1 MNCTASDEGINKPD
15 SAVHRFDRVHGFEV
29 SERERGLLAADP
41 RLAEAALHMRNRSRM
56 QSHPEVD
63 YRWSLFE
70 RYCMEFYPD
79 IPFTKWLHEC
89 ARLSADD
96 TPDALLTAEDHEAIA
111 A

>member
-1 MNCTASDEGINKPD
+1 M
-15 SAVHRFDRVHGFEV
+15 V
-29 SERERGLLAADP
+29 
-41 RLAEAALHMRNRSRM
+41 
-56 QSHPEVD
+56 

-70 RYCMEFYPD
+70 RYCMEFYLD